1 MSQKPAIMGWDARIK
16 VLIAFFFGIVTWKTG
31 WPGLLLYAAALVYLA
46 STLSGFLA
54 ANRRAARA
62 FMAFAAI
69 WTAVKFGLD
78 MISGIHWLDAL
89 WESALLGT
97 RLMVVLLIGLVLA
110 QSTSSRALGL
120 ALSWLLRP
128 LLGRH
133 AWKAA
138 LALAL
143 MIHFLPLAW
152 FASEGVGLG
161 IKTRGPGITIRKR
174 LVLFPT
180 TLLSRLALKTWSQ
193 TLAVSA
199 RGLDRPEAW
208 RPDFPAATLSWITG
222 MVVAALGLA
231 ATYL

>member
-1 MSQKPAIMGWDARIK
+1 MGWDARIK
-16 VLIAFFFGIVTWKTG
+16 VLLAFFFGIVTWRTG
-31 WPGLLLYAAALVYLA
+31 WPGLALYALALVYLA

-62 FMAFAAI
+62 FIAFAAI

-78 MISGIHWLDAL
+78 IFSGVTWLNAL
-89 WESALLGT
+89 RESALLGT

-110 QSTSSRALGL
+110 QSTSPQKLGM

-128 LLGRH
+128 VLGRR
-133 AWKAA
+133 AWKTA

-152 FASEGVGLG
+152 FASDGVGMG
-161 IKTRGPGITIRKR
+161 IKTRGPGITKRKR
-174 LVLFPT
+174 LILFPT
-180 TLLSRLALKTWSQ
+180 ALLSRLALKTWSQ

-208 RPDFPAATLSWITG
+208 RPDFPAATLSWLMG
-222 MVVAALGLA
+222 LSVAAAGLA
-231 ATYL
+231 VSYL